1 MGIVSYKN
9 YKKKKE
15 EIQNLINK
23 IKRKDKE
30 INIKEYEFQILDS
43 ENSQLKKEK
52 KNLKLENNIHI
63 NEINKLNKEKNNL
76 INNYEKN
83 KKELK
88 LEINNYKNKNNIFQN
103 QNNNL
108 IKRIN
113 SEENI
118 FNTEINK
125 LNNKNKK
132 LINNYKFIED
142 ENNIIKKINNSLEK
156 EVNNFKK
163 NKEELIEK
171 INNYKDENNKIKKIN
186 NSLEVEVNYFK
197 KKKEELIEKINN
209 YKIENDLQINKNKEL
224 NIQNTNYKQEINKLE
239 KNLNNEK
246 NHNLFLEKKLEEY
259 EKQNKEIKEI
269 YSLFENQ
276 IMNERLNNFL
286 NNNCSS
292 IQEMI
297 EQNFNHY
304 FKNVKYE
311 MKNEINNIFNKE
323 NFYNFFEKKIEYL
336 SSTIIKDYSNK
347 TKHLN
352 IYLIGKSGIG
362 KSTLINKIIGKDEA
376 PTGVGRPITQFTK
389 SYESNNIRL
398 WDTKGIEM
406 SEYNLKKVIEETKTL
421 IKKNAENNNP
431 DEYIHCIW
439 YCINGSRFEEIE
451 EISIEEL
458 ANVYDDSSLPIVLVY
473 THTISKTLFDNMKQF
488 IKSNK
493 KLEKIDVLSVLAEDE
508 IAVDGQ
514 PIKSFGIKE
523 LLQKTIIKLRN
534 AIDHVS
540 FYAVKKKINEEIK
553 DISQIKFCFD
563 YIEQKLK
570 SINNFNEAKEYLKNN
585 INEFYIQFNLQ
596 EINKLNDTIIKIYI
610 DKWSSIC
617 KYNVESYY
625 YNLLKYLK
633 DKIKQ
638 FYLSEL
644 KNYKNNYKN
653 NIKIEN
659 EELDNNKHQILYFDN
674 ILNKVEKLLNEQ
686 INNFIINKI
695 HIYIFQEYYQIINEI
710 ISNVVNEIIEK
721 YKTKIIEK
729 MQVEIENNESFKEL
743 FRNYY

>member
-1 MGIVSYKN
+1 M
-9 YKKKKE
+9 
-15 EIQNLINK
+15 
-23 IKRKDKE
+23 
-30 INIKEYEFQILDS
+30 
-43 ENSQLKKEK
+43 
-52 KNLKLENNIHI
+52 
-63 NEINKLNKEKNNL
+63 
-76 INNYEKN
+76 
-83 KKELK
+83 
-88 LEINNYKNKNNIFQN
+88 
-103 QNNNL
+103 
-108 IKRIN
+108 
-113 SEENI
+113 
-118 FNTEINK
+118 
-125 LNNKNKK
+125 
-132 LINNYKFIED
+132 
-142 ENNIIKKINNSLEK
+142 
-156 EVNNFKK
+156 
-163 NKEELIEK
+163 
-171 INNYKDENNKIKKIN
+171 
-186 NSLEVEVNYFK
+186 
-197 KKKEELIEKINN
+197 
-209 YKIENDLQINKNKEL
+209 
-224 NIQNTNYKQEINKLE
+224 
-239 KNLNNEK
+239 
-246 NHNLFLEKKLEEY
+246 EKKLEEY

-523 LLQKTIIKLRN
+523 LLQLIIIKLRN
-534 AIDHVS
+534 AINHVS

-596 EINKLNDTIIKIYI
+596 EINKLSDKIIKIYI
-610 DKWSSIC
+610 DKWSSNC
-617 KYNVESYY
+617 KYDVESYY

-638 FYLSEL
+638 FYLGEL
-644 KNYKNNYKN
+644 KKYKKNYKK

-659 EELDNNKHQILYFDN
+659 EELEDNKHQILYFDN
-674 ILNKVEKLLNEQ
+674 ILNTVEKFLNEQ
-686 INNFIINKI
+686 VNNFIIHKI

-721 YKTKIIEK
+721 HKTKIIEK